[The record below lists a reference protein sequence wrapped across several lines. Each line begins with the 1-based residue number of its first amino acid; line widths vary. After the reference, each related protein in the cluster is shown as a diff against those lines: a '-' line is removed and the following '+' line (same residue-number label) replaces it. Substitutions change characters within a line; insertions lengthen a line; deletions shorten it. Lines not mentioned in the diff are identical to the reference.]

1 MAGCYSKGGAVPG
14 AIKHTGKGAQE
25 QILPHRHAM
34 NTLTKGDPG
43 QRTMNQYA
51 KATPGL
57 ANPAPSIMDMGQGP
71 MGGGM
76 GS

>member
-1 MAGCYSKGGAVPG
+1 MGNCYSKGGAVPG
-14 AIKHTGKGAQE
+14 ATKHTGKGAQE

-57 ANPAPSIMDMGQGP
+57 ADASPSIM
-71 MGGGM
+71 GM
-76 GS
+76 GRPEPFGGSGL